1 MTQVTSK
8 PRTATRTIKADAT
21 IAKAVDQARE
31 AAEYRAG
38 DFGVGEHVGT
48 IAEG

>member
-21 IAKAVDQARE
+21 IAKAVDQARDCLLYTSD
-31 AAEYRAG
+31 AADE
-38 DFGVGEHVGT
+38 
-48 IAEG
+48 

>member
-21 IAKAVDQARE
+21 IAKAVYQAL
-31 AAEYRAG
+31 
-38 DFGVGEHVGT
+38 
-48 IAEG
+48 